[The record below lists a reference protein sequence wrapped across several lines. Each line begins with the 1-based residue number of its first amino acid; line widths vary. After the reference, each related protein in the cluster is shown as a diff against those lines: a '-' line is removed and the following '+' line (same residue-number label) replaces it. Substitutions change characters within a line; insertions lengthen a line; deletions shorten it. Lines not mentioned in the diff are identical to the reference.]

1 RGRVVPRAR
10 AAGSRPA
17 RRAVSDATRVR
28 NAEVWPELPLAAW
41 NETRISLQ
49 LWTQMVGKTRLALAP
64 MENHWWQVALYL
76 TARGL
81 TTSPIPY
88 QGRSFEIEFDFLD
101 HRLVMRTSDAVTQS
115 IPLAPR
121 SVADFYREYVGLLAA

>member
-1 RGRVVPRAR
+1 RQLSRETCHRALPFQPSSADQELRAGRGLGLVLRGRVVPRAR

-81 TTSPIPY
+81 TTSP
-88 QGRSFEIEFDFLD
+88 
-101 HRLVMRTSDAVTQS
+101 
-115 IPLAPR
+115 
-121 SVADFYREYVGLLAA
+121 